1 MDKDKVIVVR
11 IWEGL
16 GNQLFQYAYA
26 KSLHAKGYEVY
37 LDLEKSFDDTFTKYR
52 HNDSRVNV
60 IQNYNITL
68 AQVDSDVLKKYEY
81 IKRDCLKRK
90 FIFWL
95 ASHGMWKYKFREE
108 TIQHYQDKSRDVTPS
123 CYVKGWF
130 QSEKYFSDIAES
142 IRNDISLNYDI
153 CLPEKIKNAIANK
166 QSVSV
171 HIRRGDYVKLHHELN
186 NGYFFRAKK
195 LIENKLD
202 NPQFVVFSDD
212 IEWVKNNLKLPEQ
225 STSYVDDSLKL
236 KDYEELILMS
246 QCKNHIISN
255 STFSWWAAWLDRNSD
270 KIVIAPRQWLGG
282 QKDIVLKEWTVI

>member
-1 MDKDKVIVVR
+1 MDKVIVVR

-26 KSLHAKGYEVY
+26 KSLQAKGYEVY

-52 HNDSRVNV
+52 HNDSRINV

-68 AQVDSDVLKKYEY
+68 AQANSDVLKKYEY
-81 IKRDCLKRK
+81 IKRDCFKSKLV
-90 FIFWL
+90 FWL
-95 ASHGMWKYKFREE
+95 ASHSMWKYKFREE
-108 TIQHYQDKSRDVTPS
+108 TIQHYQDKSRNVTPD

-142 IRNDISLNYDI
+142 IRKDISLDYEIDV
-153 CLPEKIKNAIANK
+153 PEKIRNAIADE

-186 NGYFFRAKK
+186 NGYFLQAKK
-195 LIENKLD
+195 LLQNKLD
-202 NPQFVVFSDD
+202 KPQFIVFSDD
-212 IEWVKNNLKLPEQ
+212 IEWVKNNLELPEQ
-225 STSYVDDSLKL
+225 NTSYVDSSLKL
-236 KDYEELILMS
+236 KDYEELLLMS

-255 STFSWWAAWLDRNSD
+255 STFSWWAAWLDCNPN
-270 KIVIAPRQWLGG
+270 KTVIAPRQWLGG
-282 QKDIVLKEWTVI
+282 QKDIVPKEWTVI